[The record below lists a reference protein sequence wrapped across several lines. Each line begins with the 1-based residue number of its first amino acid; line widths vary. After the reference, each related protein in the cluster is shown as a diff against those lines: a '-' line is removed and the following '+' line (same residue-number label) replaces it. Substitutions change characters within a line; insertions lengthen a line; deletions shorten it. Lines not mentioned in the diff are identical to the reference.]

1 MKPSSATLTS
11 ETRRSEDEFALV
23 KSGSTLRKETA
34 KPRHVIGTGTSFKSL
49 AAADPLRRLF
59 IYSVSA
65 SATIDDLRE
74 FITTFHDIDLK
85 YVELLQPSA
94 RRTPGSTSKSSP
106 ISVAVADYETL
117 ARPESRPD
125 GVKVRRIFPVKLR

>member
-1 MKPSSATLTS
+1 M
-11 ETRRSEDEFALV
+11 
-23 KSGSTLRKETA
+23 
-34 KPRHVIGTGTSFKSL
+34 IGTGTSFKSL

-74 FITTFHDIDLK
+74 FMTTFHDIDLK